1 MKQLT
6 PRQQQVLDLIRDYL
20 HEQGMPPT
28 RVEMTQALGLRS
40 ANAVEDHLKALARKG
55 HIEILSG
62 RNRNIRLLEGHGEVN
77 VTVPESRE
85 AGLPLVG
92 RVAAG
97 VPILAEQNL
106 DGYYTGAELFRPRA
120 HYLLRVQGMSMRDV
134 GIADGDL
141 LAVHRTAE
149 ARNGQIVVARL
160 EDEVTVKRFEQVR
173 HRVWLRPENPDYTP
187 IEIDLRQHEL
197 VIEGLAVGVI
207 HALG

>member
-1 MKQLT
+1 MKTLT
-6 PRQQQVLDLIRDYL
+6 QRQQQVLDLIRDSL

-28 RVEMTQALGLRS
+28 RVEMAQALGMRS
-40 ANAVEDHLKALARKG
+40 PNAVEDHLKALARKG
-55 HIEILSG
+55 YIEILSG
-62 RNRNIRLLEGHGEVN
+62 RNRNIRLLEGRTSESSAEHEV
-77 VTVPESRE
+77 
-85 AGLPLVG
+85 GLPLVG

-97 VPILAEQNL
+97 TPILAEQNL
-106 DGYYTGAELFRPRA
+106 DGYYAGSEWFRPRA
-120 HYLLRVQGMSMRDV
+120 HYLLRVQGMSMRDA

-141 LAVHRTAE
+141 LAVHRTSE

-187 IEIDLRQHEL
+187 IEIDLKQCDL

-207 HALG
+207 RALS

>member
-1 MKQLT
+1 MKSLT
-6 PRQQQVLDLIRDYL
+6 PRQQQVLDLIRHCL

-28 RVEMTQALGLRS
+28 RAEMAQALGLRS

-62 RNRNIRLLEGHGEVN
+62 RNRNIRLLDGPGAIGAPSPEGGE
-77 VTVPESRE
+77 T
-85 AGLPLVG
+85 GLPLVG

-97 VPILAEQNL
+97 MPLLAEQNL

-120 HYLLRVQGMSMRDV
+120 HYLLRVQGMSMRDAD
-134 GIADGDL
+134 IADGDL
-141 LAVHRTAE
+141 LAVHRTME

-173 HRVWLRPENPDYTP
+173 HRVWLRPENPDYSP
-187 IEIDLRQHEL
+187 IEIDLRQREL

-207 HALG
+207 HALS

>member
-1 MKQLT
+1 MKTLT
-6 PRQQQVLDLIRDYL
+6 ARQQQVLDLIRHCL

-28 RVEMTQALGLRS
+28 RVEMAQALGLRS

-55 HIEILSG
+55 FIELLSG
-62 RNRNIRLLEGHGEVN
+62 RNRNIRLLRGPLLHVE
-77 VTVPESRE
+77 VPERRE

-97 VPILAEQNL
+97 TPILAEQNL

-134 GIADGDL
+134 GITDGDL
-141 LAVHRTAE
+141 LAVHRTME

-173 HRVWLRPENPDYTP
+173 HRVWLRPENPDYRP
-187 IEIDLRQHEL
+187 IEIDLRQDEL

-207 HALG
+207 RPLS

>member
-1 MKQLT
+1 
-6 PRQQQVLDLIRDYL
+6 VLDLVRRYL
-20 HEQGMPPT
+20 LEEGMPPT
-28 RVEMTQALGLRS
+28 RAEMAQALGLRS

-55 HIEILSG
+55 YIEILSG
-62 RNRNIRLLEGHGEVN
+62 RNRNIRLMEEQGAIAARRDV
-77 VTVPESRE
+77 
-85 AGLPLVG
+85 GLPLVG

-97 VPILAEQNL
+97 TPMLAEQNL

-120 HYLLRVQGMSMRDV
+120 HYLLRVQGMSMRDA

-149 ARNGQIVVARL
+149 ARRGQIVVARL

-207 HALG
+207 HALA

>member
-1 MKQLT
+1 MKTLT
-6 PRQQQVLDLIRDYL
+6 ARQQQVLDLIRHCL

-28 RVEMTQALGLRS
+28 RAEMAQALGLRS
-40 ANAVEDHLKALARKG
+40 ANAIEDHLKALARKG
-55 HIEILSG
+55 FIELLSG
-62 RNRNIRLLEGHGEVN
+62 RNRNIRLLQGPLRYVD
-77 VTVPESRE
+77 VPERRE

-92 RVAAG
+92 RVSAG
-97 VPILAEQNL
+97 TPILAEQNL

-134 GIADGDL
+134 GITDGDL
-141 LAVHRTAE
+141 LAVHRTME

-173 HRVWLRPENPDYTP
+173 HRVWLRPENPDYRP
-187 IEIDLRQHEL
+187 IEIDLRQDEL

-207 HALG
+207 HPLS

>member
-1 MKQLT
+1 MKSLT
-6 PRQQQVLDLIRDYL
+6 ARQQQVLNLIRHCL

-28 RVEMTQALGLRS
+28 RAEMAQALGLRS

-55 HIEILSG
+55 FIEMLSG
-62 RNRNIRLLEGHGEVN
+62 RNRNIRLLQGPLPFE
-77 VTVPESRE
+77 VPESRE

-97 VPILAEQNL
+97 TPILAEQNL

-120 HYLLRVQGMSMRDV
+120 HYLLRVQGMSMRDA

-141 LAVHRTAE
+141 LAVHRTME

-173 HRVWLRPENPDYTP
+173 HRVWLRPENPDYRP

-207 HALG
+207 HALC

>member
-6 PRQQQVLDLIRDYL
+6 PRQQQVFELIRHYL
-20 HEQGMPPT
+20 QAQGMPPT
-28 RVEMTQALGLRS
+28 RAEMAQALGLRS

-55 HIEILSG
+55 YIEILSG
-62 RNRNIRLLEGHGEVN
+62 RNRNIRLLEEP
-77 VTVPESRE
+77 VPRAARRD

-97 VPILAEQNL
+97 TPILAEQNL

-120 HYLLRVQGMSMRDV
+120 HYLLRVQGMSMRDA

-207 HALG
+207 HALV

>member
-6 PRQQQVLDLIRDYL
+6 ERQQQVLELIRCYL
-20 HEQGMPPT
+20 QEQGMPPT
-28 RVEMTQALGLRS
+28 RAEMAQVLGLRS

-55 HIEILSG
+55 YIELLSG
-62 RNRNIRLLEGHGEVN
+62 RNRNIRLLGGQVE
-77 VTVPESRE
+77 VPERRDV
-85 AGLPLVG
+85 GLPLVG

-97 VPILAEQNL
+97 TPILAEQNL
-106 DGYYTGAELFRPRA
+106 DGYYTGVELFRPRA
-120 HYLLRVQGMSMRDV
+120 HYLLRVQGMSMRDA

-187 IEIDLRQHEL
+187 MEIDLRQHEL

>member
-6 PRQQQVLDLIRDYL
+6 PRQQQVLDLIRRYL
-20 HEQGMPPT
+20 QNQGMPPT
-28 RVEMTQALGLRS
+28 RAEMAQALGLRS
-40 ANAVEDHLKALARKG
+40 ANAVEDHLKALVRKG

-62 RNRNIRLLEGHGEVN
+62 RNRNIRLLERPGLVL
-77 VTVPESRE
+77 ESRE

-97 VPILAEQNL
+97 TPMLAEQNV

-160 EDEVTVKRFEQVR
+160 EDEVTVKRFERVR

-207 HALG
+207 HALS

>member
-6 PRQQQVLDLIRDYL
+6 ARQQQVLDLVRRYL
-20 HEQGMPPT
+20 QEQGMPPT
-28 RVEMTQALGLRS
+28 RAEMAQVLGLRS

-55 HIEILSG
+55 YIELLSG
-62 RNRNIRLLEGHGEVN
+62 RNRNIRLLAGPVEVSERRD
-77 VTVPESRE
+77 V
-85 AGLPLVG
+85 GLPLVG

-97 VPILAEQNL
+97 TPILAEQNL
-106 DGYYTGAELFRPRA
+106 DGYYTGVELFRPRA
-120 HYLLRVQGMSMRDV
+120 HYLLRVQGMSMRDA

-187 IEIDLRQHEL
+187 MEIDLRQHEL

>member
-1 MKQLT
+1 MKTLT
-6 PRQQQVLDLIRDYL
+6 ARQQQVLDLIRHCL

-28 RVEMTQALGLRS
+28 RAEMAQALGLRS
-40 ANAVEDHLKALARKG
+40 ANAIEDHLKALARKG
-55 HIEILSG
+55 FIELLSG
-62 RNRNIRLLEGHGEVN
+62 RNRNIRLLQGPLRYVD
-77 VTVPESRE
+77 VPERRE

-97 VPILAEQNL
+97 TPILAEQNL

-134 GIADGDL
+134 GITDGDL
-141 LAVHRTAE
+141 LAVHRTME

-173 HRVWLRPENPDYTP
+173 QRVWLRPENPDYRP
-187 IEIDLRQHEL
+187 IEIDLRQDEL

-207 HALG
+207 HPLS

>member
-1 MKQLT
+1 MKSLT
-6 PRQQQVLDLIRDYL
+6 QRQQQVLDLIRHYL
-20 HEQGMPPT
+20 REQGMPPT
-28 RVEMTQALGLRS
+28 RVEIAQALGLRS

-62 RNRNIRLLEGHGEVN
+62 RNRNLRLLEGRS
-77 VTVPESRE
+77 PEYRSE
-85 AGLPLVG
+85 PVAGLPLVG

-97 VPILAEQNL
+97 TPILAEQNL
-106 DGYYTGAELFRPRA
+106 DGYVTGTELFRPRA
-120 HYLLRVQGMSMRDV
+120 HYLLRVQGMSMRDA

-141 LAVHRTAE
+141 LAVHRTAV

-173 HRVWLRPENPDYTP
+173 HRVWLRPENPDYAP
-187 IEIDLRQHEL
+187 IEIDLEQHEL

-207 HALG
+207 RALG

>member
-1 MKQLT
+1 MKTLT
-6 PRQQQVLDLIRDYL
+6 ARQQQVLDLIRHCL

-28 RVEMTQALGLRS
+28 RAEMAQALGLRS
-40 ANAVEDHLKALARKG
+40 ANAIEDHLKALARKG
-55 HIEILSG
+55 FIELLSG
-62 RNRNIRLLEGHGEVN
+62 RNRNIRLLQGPLRYVD
-77 VTVPESRE
+77 VPERRE

-97 VPILAEQNL
+97 TPILAEQNL

-134 GIADGDL
+134 GITDGDL
-141 LAVHRTAE
+141 LAVHRTME

-160 EDEVTVKRFEQVR
+160 EDEVTVNRFEQVR
-173 HRVWLRPENPDYTP
+173 HRVWLRPENPDFRP
-187 IEIDLRQHEL
+187 IEIDLRQDEL

-207 HALG
+207 HPLS

>member
-6 PRQQQVLDLIRDYL
+6 PRQQQVLDLIRHCL
-20 HEQGMPPT
+20 HAQGMPPT
-28 RVEMTQALGLRS
+28 RAEMAQALGLRS

-55 HIEILSG
+55 YIEMLSG
-62 RNRNIRLLEGHGEVN
+62 RNRNIRLLEGHVQ
-77 VTVPESRE
+77 VPESHGV
-85 AGLPLVG
+85 GLPLVG

-97 VPILAEQNL
+97 TPMLAEQNL

-120 HYLLRVQGMSMRDV
+120 HYLLRVQGMSMRDA

-141 LAVHRTAE
+141 LAVHRTAA

-173 HRVWLRPENPDYTP
+173 HRVWLRPANPDYTP
-187 IEIDLRQHEL
+187 LEIDLRQHEL

>member
-1 MKQLT
+1 MKPLT
-6 PRQQQVLDLIRDYL
+6 PRQQQVFELLRRYVQ
-20 HEQGMPPT
+20 EQGMPPT
-28 RVEMTQALGLRS
+28 RAEMAQVLGLRS

-55 HIEILSG
+55 YIELLSG
-62 RNRNIRLLEGHGEVN
+62 RSRNIRLLEGQ
-77 VTVPESRE
+77 VPLATRRDV
-85 AGLPLVG
+85 GLPLVG

-97 VPILAEQNL
+97 TPILAEQNL
-106 DGYYTGAELFRPRA
+106 DGYYTGADLFRPRA
-120 HYLLRVQGMSMRDV
+120 HYLLRVQGMSMRDA

-141 LAVHRTAE
+141 LAVHCTAE

-207 HALG
+207 HALI

>member
-6 PRQQQVLDLIRDYL
+6 PRQQQVLDLIRHYL
-20 HEQGMPPT
+20 QNQGMPPT
-28 RVEMTQALGLRS
+28 RAEMAQALGLRS

-62 RNRNIRLLEGHGEVN
+62 RNRNIRLLDGPGPVL
-77 VTVPESRE
+77 ESHE
-85 AGLPLVG
+85 TGLPLVG

-97 VPILAEQNL
+97 TPMLAEQNVE
-106 DGYYTGAELFRPRA
+106 GYYTGSELFRPRA

-134 GIADGDL
+134 GIVDGDF

-173 HRVWLRPENPDYTP
+173 HRVWLRPENPDYAP
-187 IEIDLRQHEL
+187 IEVDLRQREL

-207 HALG
+207 HALS

>member
-1 MKQLT
+1 MKTLT
-6 PRQQQVLDLIRDYL
+6 ARQQRVLDLIRHCL

-28 RVEMTQALGLRS
+28 RAEMAQALGLRS
-40 ANAVEDHLKALARKG
+40 ANAIEDHLKALARKG
-55 HIEILSG
+55 FIELLSG
-62 RNRNIRLLEGHGEVN
+62 RNRNIRLLQGPLRYVD
-77 VTVPESRE
+77 VPERRE

-97 VPILAEQNL
+97 TPILAEQNL

-134 GIADGDL
+134 GITDGDL
-141 LAVHRTAE
+141 LAVHRTME

-173 HRVWLRPENPDYTP
+173 HRVWLRPENPDYRP
-187 IEIDLRQHEL
+187 IEIDLRQDEL

-207 HALG
+207 HPLS

>member
-6 PRQQQVLDLIRDYL
+6 PRQQQVLDLIRHYL
-20 HEQGMPPT
+20 QNQGMPPT
-28 RVEMTQALGLRS
+28 RAEMAQALGLRS

-62 RNRNIRLLEGHGEVN
+62 RNRNIRLLDGPGPVL
-77 VTVPESRE
+77 ESHE
-85 AGLPLVG
+85 PGLPLVG

-97 VPILAEQNL
+97 TPMLAEQNVE
-106 DGYYTGAELFRPRA
+106 GYYTGSELFRPRA

-134 GIADGDL
+134 GIVDGDF

-173 HRVWLRPENPDYTP
+173 HRVWLRPENPDYAP
-187 IEIDLRQHEL
+187 IEVDLRQREL

-207 HALG
+207 HALS

>member
-6 PRQQQVLDLIRDYL
+6 PRQQQVLELIRCYL
-20 HEQGMPPT
+20 QEQGMPPT
-28 RVEMTQALGLRS
+28 RAEMAQVLGLRS

-55 HIEILSG
+55 YIELLSG
-62 RNRNIRLLEGHGEVN
+62 RNRNIRLLAGPVE
-77 VTVPESRE
+77 VPERRDV
-85 AGLPLVG
+85 GLPLVG

-97 VPILAEQNL
+97 TPMLAEQNL
-106 DGYYTGAELFRPRA
+106 QGYYTGAELFRPRA
-120 HYLLRVQGMSMRDV
+120 HYLLRVQGMSMRDA

-187 IEIDLRQHEL
+187 MEIDLRQHEL